1 MAEVRDAR
9 TAQDVIARRASSVA
23 AVFSRL
29 GEGVPLP
36 LVARELARLDVP
48 VFPCAPD
55 GKRPIPERGF
65 HEATTDA
72 GQVEAWWRRQPGANL
87 AVPTGAASGVV
98 VVDVDVHKVDGYAA
112 FGRAARSGLLSE
124 PLAVVTTPTGGK
136 HLYFPADPEH
146 EQRSWQ
152 VGRAGVD
159 FRGDGG
165 YIIVPPSLRMIDG
178 RRMPYRVES
187 VAAGPVSLL
196 DAQRLRDFLDP
207 RPKYTPAPAPPGGWP
222 LDVARLASQVASRPE
237 GERNLGLFKA
247 ACRMAEHGHSPREA
261 LDALG
266 LAAIQ
271 SGLGEREITRTV
283 GSAYRHV
290 STYGPRRRA
299 PVRQTASGFARDESL
314 VVASASGRGL

>member
-9 TAQDVIARRASSVA
+9 TSQDVIARHASSVA
-23 AVFSRL
+23 ALFSRL
-29 GEGVPLP
+29 DEGMRLA
-36 LVARELARLDVP
+36 LVARELARLGVP
-48 VFPCAPD
+48 VFPCAPG
-55 GKRPIPERGF
+55 GKRPIPVRGF

-72 GQVEAWWRRQPGANL
+72 GQVEAWWRHRPRANL
-87 AVPTGAASGVV
+87 AIPTGTASGVV
-98 VVDVDVHKVDGYAA
+98 VVDVDVHKVNGYVA
-112 FGRAARSGLLSE
+112 FERAAYSGVLPE
-124 PLAVVTTPTGGK
+124 PLAVVTTPTGGR
-136 HLYFPADPEH
+136 HLYYPADAER

-152 VGRAGVD
+152 VGRAGID

-165 YIIVPPSLRMIDG
+165 YIIVPLSQRMIDG
-178 RRMPYRVES
+178 RRMQYRVES
-187 VAAGPVSLL
+187 VTARPVAWL

-207 RPKYTPAPAPPGGWP
+207 RPKYTTAPVPPGGWP
-222 LDVARLASQVASRPE
+222 LDVARLASQVANRPE

-266 LAAIQ
+266 LAASQ

-299 PVRQTASGFARDESL
+299 PVRQTASGFARDESP
-314 VVASASGRGL
+314 VAALASGRGL